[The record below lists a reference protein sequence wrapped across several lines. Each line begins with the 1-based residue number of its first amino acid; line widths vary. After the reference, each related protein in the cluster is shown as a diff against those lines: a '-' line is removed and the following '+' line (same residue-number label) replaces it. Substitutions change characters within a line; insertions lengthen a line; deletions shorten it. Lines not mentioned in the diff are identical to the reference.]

1 MSHYLDQEAEK
12 ENSYVNQPNPLKRPK
27 LDELDN
33 LLTQTNIEDGESLFQ
48 KWVVNPMPEVVKR
61 VFSSLTNQT
70 GTRSNSTDPVSE

>member
-33 LLTQTNIEDGESLFQ
+33 LLTQTNREDG
-48 KWVVNPMPEVVKR
+48 
-61 VFSSLTNQT
+61 
-70 GTRSNSTDPVSE
+70 